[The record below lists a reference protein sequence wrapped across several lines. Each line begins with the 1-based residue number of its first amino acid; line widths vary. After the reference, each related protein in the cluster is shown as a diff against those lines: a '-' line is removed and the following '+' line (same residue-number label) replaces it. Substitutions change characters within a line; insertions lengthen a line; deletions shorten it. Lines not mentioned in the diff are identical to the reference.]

1 MLGTWKLNSNKA
13 RNSLFQYHDTTHS
26 PVALYQF
33 NGNMLDSSGNG
44 FHLSLFTGLERYTW
58 LAPGLRGFFFDGET
72 SIRRPGNDAL
82 LTITGAIT
90 IECIILVCPNALTG
104 TFISF
109 GGGAATTI
117 TNKLYELDFS
127 SSTRYQFGV
136 RWERLVSSPVSYVT
150 NEEGLPY
157 CFPVHYAMTR
167 SAGSSQTVNFYVNG
181 ESFGINSGMLAP
193 TGGTSSRLWVGS
205 DDNPLVTFDFMVCSM
220 ASLKIIPSQLSLQ
233 QLKMEYNK
241 TVGHF
246 YGNSQ

>member
-1 MLGTWKLNSNKA
+1 M
-13 RNSLFQYHDTTHS
+13 QYHDTTHS

-44 FHLSLFTGLERYTW
+44 LDLSLFTGLQRYTW
-58 LAPGLRGFFFDGET
+58 LAPGLRGFFFNGET

-109 GGGAATTI
+109 GGSAATTA
-117 TNKLYELDFS
+117 TNVLYELGFAQGS
-127 SSTRYQFGV
+127 RYNFRVG
-136 RWERLVSSPVSYVT
+136 WERLVSVPISSV
-150 NEEGLPY
+150 ELMGGLPY

-167 SAGSSQTVNFYVNG
+167 SIGSSQTVVHYVNG
-181 ESFGINSGMLAP
+181 TAIVGTSPLLAP

-205 DDNPLVTFDFMVCSM
+205 DDNPLVTFDFMVCSI
-220 ASLKIIPSQLSLQ
+220 ASLKIVPTQLNEQ
-233 QLKMEYNK
+233 QLKMEYNR

-246 YGNSQ
+246 YGYAQ